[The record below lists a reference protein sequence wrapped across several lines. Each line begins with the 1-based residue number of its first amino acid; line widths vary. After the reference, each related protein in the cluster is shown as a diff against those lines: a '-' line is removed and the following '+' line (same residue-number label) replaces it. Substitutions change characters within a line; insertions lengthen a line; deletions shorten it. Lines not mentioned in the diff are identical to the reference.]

1 MGWSPGRAAVLA
13 IAAFFIVNSAPVLIA
28 YPIAL
33 YCRRRLRSL
42 PQSGIL
48 RICAGLVR
56 EWLAFLAFYLLI
68 QPFEGWWMG
77 SDAVGR
83 VGERQPVVLLVHG
96 YLSNRGL
103 WWRLRR
109 RLRASGFAVA
119 TVNLEPP
126 FADIDLLAE
135 QLHVRIEALIRETG
149 VERVALVA
157 HSMGGL
163 TARAY
168 LRRHGGRRLTMLVT
182 LGSPHHG
189 SRIARLAP
197 GRNARQMQPE
207 SVWLRQLGETESFAI
222 PVVGFWSSDDELVV
236 PQDSCRLA
244 GAREITFAGLGH
256 LSMPLSR
263 AVAQRLQAE
272 LSSAGPAAS
281 A

>member
-1 MGWSPGRAAVLA
+1 ML
-13 IAAFFIVNSAPVLIA
+13 
-28 YPIAL
+28 
-33 YCRRRLRSL
+33 
-42 PQSGIL
+42 
-48 RICAGLVR
+48 R
-56 EWLAFLAFYLLI
+56 EWLAFLALYLLI
-68 QPFEGWWMG
+68 QPFERWWMG

-83 VGERQPVVLLVHG
+83 PGERQPVVLLVHG

-103 WWRLRR
+103 WWWLRR
-109 RLRASGFAVA
+109 RLRAQGFAVA

-135 QLHVRIEALIRETG
+135 QLHARIETLAAEAG

-168 LRRHGGRRLTMLVT
+168 LRRHGGRRLATLVT

-189 SRIARLAP
+189 SRIASLAP
-197 GRNARQMQPE
+197 GRNARQMQPD
-207 SVWLRQLGETESFAI
+207 SDWLRQLSEAESFAM
-222 PVVGFWSSDDELVV
+222 PVVSYWSADDELVV

-244 GAREITFAGLGH
+244 GTDEVIFAGLGH
-256 LSMPLSR
+256 LSMPVSR

-272 LSSAGPAAS
+272 LSSAGRAAS